1 MKGISGNPVL
11 DAYQRMAISPVA
23 GSPTVQAPTPVTPV
37 QGRTEN
43 AEVSISAKARD
54 LAVGGE
60 AAIDTAKVNELKKRI
75 ESGDFQLN
83 YDLIASQMLERAG

>member
-23 GSPTVQAPTPVTPV
+23 GAPTVQAPTPVTPTE
-37 QGRTEN
+37 GRSEN
-43 AEVSISAKARD
+43 AEVSISAKARGM
-54 LAVGGE
+54 ATGAE

-75 ESGDFQLN
+75 EAGDFRV
-83 YDLIASQMLERAG
+83 DHELIASRMLERCG

>member
-23 GSPTVQAPTPVTPV
+23 GSPTVQAPTPAAPV
-37 QGRTEN
+37 PGRSEN

-54 LAVGGE
+54 LAAGE
-60 AAIDTAKVNELKKRI
+60 AAIDTAKVNELKTRI
-75 ESGDFQLN
+75 EAGDFRI
-83 YDLIASQMLERAG
+83 DPALIATRMLERSL

>member
-23 GSPTVQAPTPVTPV
+23 GSTTVQAPTPVTPV
-37 QGRTEN
+37 AGRSEN
-43 AEVSISAKARD
+43 AEVSISAKARG
-54 LAVGGE
+54 LAAGGE

-75 ESGDFQLN
+75 EAGDFQLN
-83 YDLIASQMLERAG
+83 YEQIASQLLERCG